1 MRAQKSINASVRA
14 TERAAFTLM
23 EVVVAVII
31 VGMTSVATLSA
42 FATELRTAE
51 TSRTA
56 LEAASLAE
64 SRIAMVELVP
74 AEDLLSLPDTSKGGK
89 FEPPFDGYE
98 WTTTVTRVVNEADLF
113 DATVHVTG
121 PNGTYALA
129 TRMYRPVAPVRS
141 P

>member
-1 MRAQKSINASVRA
+1 MRAQKSINASPRA
-14 TERAAFTLM
+14 TKRAAFTLM

-74 AEDLLSLPDTSKGGK
+74 AEELLSLPDTSKSGK

-98 WTTTVTRVVNEADLF
+98 WTATVTRVVNEADLF
-113 DATVHVTG
+113 DATVRVTG
-121 PNGTYALA
+121 PNGTYAIA
-129 TRMYRPVAPVRS
+129 TRMYRPVAPVRTQ
-141 P
+141 